1 MIALLVL
8 RPHQKRGSRFGEPL
22 LAFYL
27 LRLPCPRAGEISR
40 AKTRRWLVFADAPDE
55 NGERR
60 SEPASEHRDP
70 EGYFVCE
77 KDLAAFERFD
87 ATFPQKEKQT
97 LPGQLFS

>member
-1 MIALLVL
+1 M
-8 RPHQKRGSRFGEPL
+8 KTGSGGASF
-22 LAFYL
+22 
-27 LRLPCPRAGEISR
+27 
-40 AKTRRWLVFADAPDE
+40 
-55 NGERR
+55 
-60 SEPASEHRDP
+60 ASEHRDP